1 MIGGDGQ
8 NVSKKKE
15 QLGFLKSNKM
25 YMKITNR
32 SDIIINAINTEFYK
46 ATVMKLMRQLG
57 FRGCKNIDTKN

>member
-1 MIGGDGQ
+1 
-8 NVSKKKE
+8 
-15 QLGFLKSNKM
+15 M